1 MMRSTDGERL
11 ATRFGERVAT
21 LTKGSRLVA
30 ITTLTLAWCAM
41 WRDISVANVLAG
53 AAIAVAIA
61 LTVARVPSTG
71 LEIRSFLTLTRL
83 VLWDLVTSTYSV
95 AKEVLTPTDHTDE
108 VVLAVPVP
116 ECSRNHL
123 TMLTVAITLTPGTAV
138 IDAELD
144 PPVLH
149 LHLLH
154 RGRSTQTFHHTQRLA
169 TLARQAFPVRN
180 SEADPIRIGDRD
192 GEGEGE

>member
-1 MMRSTDGERL
+1 MMRSADGERL
-11 ATRFGERVAT
+11 ATKFGERAAT

-30 ITTLTLAWCAM
+30 IAALTAAWCAM
-41 WRDISVANVLAG
+41 WRDVSAANVLAG
-53 AAIAVAIA
+53 AGIAVAIA
-61 LTVARVPSTG
+61 LTVARIPSTG
-71 LEIRSFLTLTRL
+71 LEIRSFFTLTRL
-83 VLWDLVTSTYSV
+83 VLWDLITSTYSV
-95 AKEVLTPTDHTDE
+95 AREVLTPTDYTDE

-138 IDAELD
+138 IDADLE

-154 RGRSTQTFHHTQRLA
+154 RERSAQTYAHTQRLA
-169 TLARQAFPVRN
+169 ALARKAFPVR
-180 SEADPIRIGDRD
+180 EDGDAT
-192 GEGEGE
+192 